1 MATNLRITR
10 AINYQGIYETSAD
23 LETAVSRI
31 REVWAHQ
38 YVDGTD
44 PGEANTIWA
53 DTMSVNGQSS
63 LDLTGG
69 LTDRWGTA
77 LTFTKMCDILIANH
91 APVTNIIG
99 LSVSGNFTGAMFGNS
114 IAVRSGGVVC
124 MSSPMLPV
132 AVTNASTDTIT
143 FDTDDDEAYD
153 VDVILI
159 GIR

>member
-1 MATNLRITR
+1 MATNLKLVR
-10 AINYQGIYETSAD
+10 AISIQGIYEGSAD
-23 LETAVSRI
+23 LESAVSRI
-31 REVWAHQ
+31 RQVWSHQ

-53 DTMSVNGQSS
+53 DTLSLNGQSS

-77 LTFTKMCDILIANH
+77 LTFTKMCDILIANR
-91 APVTNIIG
+91 APNSNIIG

-114 IAVRSGGVVC
+114 IAVRSGGIVC
-124 MSSPMLPV
+124 MSSPYQPV
-132 AVTNASTDTIT
+132 TVTNASTDTIT